1 MEKPSLGGNVVVSP
15 SYTFL
20 PKGIV
25 ICPVPKPRGLRKLGG
40 WEKNAGFLM
49 LSQAHFLAHNDGS

>member
-1 MEKPSLGGNVVVSP
+1 MVVSP